1 MGAGR
6 IDLPAPDA
14 WIHIVTNR
22 SPSLAQSER
31 PPGLLTDRVSRVV
44 VFAAGGLVL
53 AILALITATLMQ
65 KALPAFR
72 SDGLAYF
79 TSDVWDPANAK
90 FGTLAFTFGTV
101 VVSGIA
107 ILLAVP
113 VSIGIAL
120 FTTEVAPRWMRKPV
134 TYLVD
139 LLAAVP
145 SVVYGLWGLLVLVPA
160 LPGFYQNWHDL
171 FSGVPLLG
179 TVFDGM
185 PIAGKAFMT
194 AGIIL
199 AVMITPI
206 ITAIARETFATVPDP
221 LKDAA
226 RALGATRWEM
236 IRASVFPHSRGGLT
250 AGVLIGLGRAL
261 GETIAVALVIG
272 SSPQITAKMFGSGDN
287 LAAVIA
293 NQWGEA
299 TGNYRAA
306 LIGMGVV
313 LFLVTLVV
321 GVLARTMV
329 IRADRRAGGMA

>member
-1 MGAGR
+1 MF
-6 IDLPAPDA
+6 
-14 WIHIVTNR
+14 V
-22 SPSLAQSER
+22 
-31 PPGLLTDRVSRVV
+31 
-44 VFAAGGLVL
+44 AGGLVL
-53 AILALITATLMQ
+53 AILALITATLVQ
-65 KALPAFR
+65 KAIPAFR
-72 SDGLAYF
+72 SEGLSYF

-107 ILLAVP
+107 VLLAVP
-113 VSIGIAL
+113 VSVGIAL
-120 FTTEVAPRWMRKPV
+120 FTTEVAPRWLRKPV

-160 LPGFYQNWHDL
+160 LPGFYQHWHDL
-171 FSGVPLLG
+171 FDGVPVLG
-179 TVFDGM
+179 TIFDGA
-185 PIAGKAFMT
+185 PIAGKSFMT

-236 IRASVFPHSRGGLT
+236 IRAAVIPHSRGGLT

-299 TGNYRAA
+299 TGNYRSA

-313 LFLVTLVV
+313 LFIVTVVV

-329 IRADRRAGGMA
+329 IRADRRAGGAA

>member
-1 MGAGR
+1 M
-6 IDLPAPDA
+6 PAPHA
-14 WIHIVTNR
+14 WTHTVTTT
-22 SPSLAQSER
+22 SPSLVSSER
-31 PPGLLTDRVSRVV
+31 PPGRFTDRVSRVV
-44 VFAAGGLVL
+44 VFVAGGLVL
-53 AILALITATLMQ
+53 AILALITATLVS
-65 KALPAFR
+65 KAMPAFR
-72 SDGLAYF
+72 SEGMAYF
-79 TSDVWDPANAK
+79 TSDIWDPANAK
-90 FGTLAFTFGTV
+90 FGTLGFTFGTV
-101 VVSGIA
+101 VASGIA
-107 ILLAVP
+107 VLLAVP

-145 SVVYGLWGLLVLVPA
+145 SVVYGLWGLLVLVPM

-171 FSGVPLLG
+171 FDGVPVLG
-179 TVFDGM
+179 NIFDGA
-185 PIAGKAFMT
+185 PVAGKSFMT

-236 IRASVFPHSRGGLT
+236 IRASVIPHSRGGLT
-250 AGVLIGLGRAL
+250 AGILIGLGRAL

-272 SSPQITAKMFGSGDN
+272 SSPQITAKIFGSGDN

-299 TGNYRAA
+299 TGNYRSA

-313 LFLVTLVV
+313 LFIVTLVV
-321 GVLARTMV
+321 GVLARTIV
-329 IRADRRAGGMA
+329 IRADRRAGGTA

>member
-1 MGAGR
+1 MTTTSA
-6 IDLPAPDA
+6 
-14 WIHIVTNR
+14 
-22 SPSLAQSER
+22 SLASAER
-31 PPGLLTDRVSRVV
+31 PPGLVTDRVARVV
-44 VFAAGGLVL
+44 VFVAGGLVL
-53 AILALITATLMQ
+53 AILALITATLIQ

-72 SDGLAYF
+72 SEGLAYF

-101 VVSGIA
+101 VVSAIA
-107 ILLAVP
+107 VIIAVP

-120 FTTEVAPRWMRKPV
+120 FTTEVAPRWMRRPV

-145 SVVYGLWGLLVLVPA
+145 SVVYGLWGLLVLVPV
-160 LPGFYQNWHDL
+160 LPGFYQSWSDL
-171 FSGVPLLG
+171 FSGVPLLNRI
-179 TVFDGM
+179 FDGA
-185 PIAGKAFMT
+185 PIAGKSFMT

-199 AVMITPI
+199 AIMITPI
-206 ITAIARETFATVPDP
+206 VTAIARETFATVPES

-236 IRASVFPHSRGGLT
+236 IRASVIPHSRGGLT
-250 AGVLIGLGRAL
+250 AGILIGLGRAL

-272 SSPQITAKMFGSGDN
+272 SSPQITAKLFGSGDN

-299 TGNYRAA
+299 TGNYRSA

-313 LFLVTLVV
+313 LFVVTLVV
-321 GVLARTMV
+321 GVLARGIV
-329 IRADRRAGGMA
+329 IRADRRSGGAR